1 MFDIDYEYKNS
12 SERILNYFNTN
23 YDAIYKYL
31 KRLEY
36 VHIIYIENENLDK
49 ETIKNEIGIY
59 TKWIIYVF
67 PCICQNVKKFSL
79 YRYNKLP

>member
-59 TKWIIYVF
+59 TK
-67 PCICQNVKKFSL
+67 
-79 YRYNKLP
+79 